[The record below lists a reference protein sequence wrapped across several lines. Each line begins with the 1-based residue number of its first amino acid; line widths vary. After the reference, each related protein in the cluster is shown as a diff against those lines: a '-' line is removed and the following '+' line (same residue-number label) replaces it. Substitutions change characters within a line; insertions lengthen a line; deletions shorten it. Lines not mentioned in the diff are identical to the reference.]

1 MANYYEILGV
11 SKTASSAEVRQ
22 AYVRLAKERHP
33 DRFTDPAEK
42 ARAHE
47 FFKEVTTAFNTLSN
61 DRRRQEYDQ
70 ELLKPRSTDPQEI
83 ARDAFET
90 GVQRLK
96 ARDFHE
102 AVQQFRVAVRFVP
115 GEARYRA
122 ALSQALANNPHWIRE
137 AIESIEAAIKLDPAR
152 PAYQASLALL
162 LHGQGLTLRARKAVE
177 AALRLAPDDPDLA
190 RIAAELGVAGPEE
203 PPPAA
208 GGLRGLLRRKP

>member
-1 MANYYEILGV
+1 MASYYEILGV
-11 SKTASSAEVRQ
+11 SKTATSAEVRQ

-70 ELLKPRSTDPQEI
+70 ELQKPKAAAPEEI
-83 ARDAFET
+83 ARRAFET
-90 GVQRLK
+90 GVQKIK

-102 AVQQFRVAVRFVP
+102 AVQQLRVAVRLAP
-115 GEARYRA
+115 QDARYHA
-122 ALSQALANNPHWIRE
+122 ALSAALSNNPHWVRE
-137 AIESIEAAIKLDPAR
+137 AIETIEAAIKLDPACA
-152 PAYQASLALL
+152 PYQATLARLL
-162 LHGQGLTLRARKAVE
+162 LGQGLTLRARKAAE
-177 AALRLAPDDPDLA
+177 AALRLAPHDPEVA
-190 RIAAELGVAGPEE
+190 RVAAEVGVAGPEE
-203 PPPAA
+203 PPPP